1 MLQDVVI
8 VSATRT
14 PIGKF
19 GGSLKDIPAIK
30 LGTLVTSE
38 AIKKAGLKEE
48 MVDQVIFG
56 NVLQA
61 GLGQNPARQIALNAN
76 LPLTTTAMTINE
88 VCGSGLKALILAVQ
102 AIRLG
107 DSQVVVAGGCENMSQ
122 APHLFNQRF
131 GVKAGNVTMVDSLF
145 NDGLTDAFSQESM
158 GLTAEK
164 VAKLYHISREEQDHY
179 ALSSQTRAAQA
190 QADDRFVEEITPVT
204 IPQRRGEDLIFKD
217 DEFIRP
223 TTTKESLAKLRPA
236 FKKDGSV
243 TAGNSSGINDGAAAV
258 VLMSRQKAEE
268 LGVEILATI
277 ENYAEIGIDPSI
289 MGVSPIDAINTLLT
303 KANKTVADID
313 LFEINEAFAAQS
325 VAVKNTLE
333 IPDEKINVNGG
344 AIALGHPI
352 GASGT
357 RILVTLLHELIR
369 QDKQTGVASLCIGG
383 GLGVS
388 ILITRK

>member
-19 GGSLKDIPAIK
+19 GGSLKDISAVE
-30 LGTLVTSE
+30 LGSLVTSE
-38 AIKKAGLKEE
+38 AIKQAGLKKESI
-48 MVDQVIFG
+48 DQVIFG

-61 GLGQNPARQIALNAN
+61 GLGQNPARQIALKAH

-88 VCGSGLKALILAVQ
+88 VCGSGLKAVMLGVQ

-107 DSQVVVAGGCENMSQ
+107 DSQIVVAGGCENMSQ

-131 GVKAGNVTMVDSLF
+131 GVKAGPVTMVDSLF
-145 NDGLTDAFSQESM
+145 HDGLTDAFSHESM
-158 GLTAEK
+158 GITAEK
-164 VAKLYHISREEQDHY
+164 VAEIYHISRKEQDEY
-179 ALSSQTRAAQA
+179 ALSSQMRATQA
-190 QADDRFVEEITPVT
+190 QIDGHFKKEITPVT
-204 IPQRRGEDLIFKD
+204 IPQRQGEDIIFSD

-223 TTTKESLAKLRPA
+223 TTTTESLATLRPA
-236 FKKDGSV
+236 FQKDGSV

-258 VLMSRQKAEE
+258 VLMSRKKAEQ
-268 LGVEILATI
+268 LGIDILATI
-277 ENYAEIGIDPSI
+277 THYAEIGIDPNI
-289 MGVSPIDAINTLLT
+289 MGVSPIDAINTLLH
-303 KANKTVADID
+303 KSNKTIKDID

-325 VAVKNTLE
+325 IAVKNTLK
-333 IPDEKINVNGG
+333 IPDQKINVNGG

-369 QDKQTGVASLCIGG
+369 QNKKTGIASLCIGG

-388 ILITRK
+388 LLITRE

>member
-19 GGSLKDIPAIK
+19 GGSLKDISAIK
-30 LGTLVTSE
+30 LGTLVTSA
-38 AIKKAGLKEE
+38 AIKKANLKEE
-48 MVDQVIFG
+48 VIDQVIFG

-102 AIRLG
+102 SIRLG

-131 GVKAGNVTMVDSLF
+131 GVKAGNITMVDSLF
-145 NDGLTDAFSQESM
+145 HDGLTDAFSQESM

-164 VAKLYHISREEQDHY
+164 VAEMYHVSREEQDNY
-179 ALSSQTRAAQA
+179 ALTSQMRATQA
-190 QADDRFVEEITPVT
+190 QRNGHFEAEITPVS

-223 TTTKESLAKLRPA
+223 TTTHESLAKLRPA
-236 FKKDGSV
+236 FQKDGSV

-303 KANKTVADID
+303 KTNKTVTDID

-325 VAVKNTLE
+325 VAVKNTLA
-333 IPDEKINVNGG
+333 ISDEKINVNGG

-369 QDKQTGVASLCIGG
+369 QD
-383 GLGVS
+383 
-388 ILITRK
+388 